1 MKKLLA
7 ILCSVILCCGMA
19 ALAMML
25 ALFTGCGK
33 ADKAQTTTEYHI
45 EQDDNVVEDP
55 F

>member
-19 ALAMML
+19 